1 VGSILCYNINM
12 GNPGGAEEEERLR
25 RYAPLIAVCLFV
37 FIVTVVRVE
46 AAKVDIHFF
55 YGDGCTVCAKEH
67 LLLAELKERYGEA
80 LEIHDYEIWYHP
92 ELKPLLFEMAAE
104 RGVEVDAVP
113 VTFIGPRVWIG
124 FDEAAGEEMIA
135 TIEAILTGASVEA
148 TSPSAIVRLPFG
160 REIDLRRHSLVWAT
174 VVIGL
179 VDGMNPC
186 SLWMLS
192 LLLAMIMR
200 SGSRLRTMLVGIT
213 FLVVTAAI
221 YSLFLAGLFS
231 VFSYIGYLRW
241 IQVAAAALA
250 LAMGLL
256 NIKDY
261 VAFGMGPSLT
271 ISEENRPRIYRGIR
285 AIMAEESPVMAVGA
299 TAALAAAVALME
311 LPCTA
316 GFPMVWSSLLS
327 AQGVSKATFVLL
339 ISLYMGLYLLDE
351 LIIFVVAAATLR
363 ASRVQERHG
372 RLLKLGGGS
381 LMLAFAGALLIEP
394 EILNDLSGTLVVC
407 AVATALAMTV
417 AAVFGRVRR
426 GDQMRP

>member
-1 VGSILCYNINM
+1 M
-12 GNPGGAEEEERLR
+12 R
-25 RYAPLIAVCLFV
+25 RYAQLIALRF
-37 FIVTVVRVE
+37 FLLIVIATGVESATVDV
-46 AAKVDIHFF
+46 HFF
-55 YGDGCTVCAKEH
+55 WGDGCTVCAKEH
-67 LLLAELKERYGEA
+67 LFLAELQERYGEA

-113 VTFIGPRVWIG
+113 VTFIGERAWIG
-124 FDEAAGEEMIA
+124 FDEAAGEEMIT
-135 TIEAILTGASVEA
+135 TIEATMAGEPVEA
-148 TSPSAIVRLPFG
+148 TSPSAVVRLPFG
-160 REIDLRRHSLVWAT
+160 REVDLRKHSLIWAT

-200 SGSRLRTMLVGIT
+200 SGSRARIILVGVT
-213 FLVVTAAI
+213 FLFVTAAI
-221 YSLFLAGLFS
+221 YSLFVAGLFS
-231 VFSYIGYLRW
+231 VFSYVGYLRW
-241 IQVAAAALA
+241 VQVGAAMVALV
-250 LAMGLL
+250 MGVL

-261 VAFGMGPSLT
+261 AAFGVGPSLA
-271 ISEENRPRIYRGIR
+271 ISKENRPRIYQGIR
-285 AIMAEESPVMAVGA
+285 DIMAERSPVMAFGA
-299 TAALAAAVALME
+299 TAVLAAAVALME

-327 AQGVSKATFVLL
+327 SQGVSKTGFILL
-339 ISLYMGLYLLDE
+339 LSLYMGLYLLDE
-351 LIIFVVAAATLR
+351 LIVFGAAAATLR
-363 ASRVQERHG
+363 ATRMQEKHG

-394 EILNDLSGTLVVC
+394 EILNDLSGTLIVC
-407 AVATALAMTV
+407 AVAAALAVTV
-417 AAVFGRVRR
+417 AAVFGRGRR